1 MIADNEQVLLC
12 NKITKHRFFEMLPIE
27 SLIRCIGAEHANVY
41 SITLFA
47 CCRQKYIVG
56 DFAKFFA
63 KDSQEYKDFS
73 EMGENTQIHT
83 DWKNNFK

>member
-12 NKITKHRFFEMLPIE
+12 NKITKHRFYEMLPIE

-47 CCRQKYIVG
+47 CCRQKYNVEKYANQ
-56 DFAKFFA
+56 FT
-63 KDSQEYKDFS
+63 KDSKAYQVFS
-73 EMGENTQIHT
+73 TMGE
-83 DWKNNFK
+83 DREVYDKWVKGFK

>member
-1 MIADNEQVLLC
+1 MIANNEQVLLC

-47 CCRQKYIVG
+47 CCRQKYIVE
-56 DFAKFFA
+56 DFAKFFT
-63 KDSQEYKDFS
+63 KDDPEYKKFS
-73 EMGENTQIHT
+73 EMGENTAIH
-83 DWKNNFK
+83 DNWKEEFK